1 MLERKTWNEFR
12 GAGLLWF
19 INMLLHVF
27 GWAVVVVVEDDG
39 SVSEC
44 YPARTKFRGFSDK
57 DQAEGYLAI
66 SQWVADNASTL
77 LEESK

>member
-12 GAGLLWF
+12 GAGLLW
-19 INMLLHVF
+19 
-27 GWAVVVVVEDDG
+27 
-39 SVSEC
+39 
-44 YPARTKFRGFSDK
+44 FSDK

>member
-1 MLERKTWNEFR
+1 MSFAAL
-12 GAGLLWF
+12 GC
-19 INMLLHVF
+19 
-27 GWAVVVVVEDDG
+27 
-39 SVSEC
+39 VSEC
-44 YPARTKFRGFSDK
+44 YPARTNFRGFSDK